1 MQVRL
6 DCQKAER
13 RCECGVT
20 YPVVRGSV
28 FDGTTPIG
36 LYLVA
41 LHGHS
46 EHGRLAHLAI
56 ALLQPTGDP
65 VAMAMRVHATPAE
78 IQFSFVDWTDSP
90 WRTERYLGH
99 LWSAEEAR
107 ASSLK
112 ADFLHVAEHVV
123 TEIASIAKYIG

>member
-1 MQVRL
+1 MQLRL
-6 DCQKAER
+6 DCQKTAR
-13 RCECGVT
+13 RCECGVE

-28 FDGTTPIG
+28 FDGAMPVG

-46 EHGRLAHLAI
+46 EHGRGAHLAI

-65 VAMAMRVHATPAE
+65 VAVAMRVHATPAE

-90 WRTERYLGH
+90 WRTERYLGRQ
-99 LWSAEEAR
+99 WSAEEAR

-112 ADFLHVAEHVV
+112 ADFVHVAEHVV
-123 TEIASIAKYIG
+123 RDLASVGEYVG